1 MSETSLCD
9 ALLAGAVTGAVILS
23 LGLLFLW
30 ILRPSKL
37 QFNLGFVMVLMG
49 CFVCGLGLWA
59 VLLRGLGPFPGPEP
73 TIEQPADRPA
83 DPAAV
88 PVETAPDRD
97 SDKLDPLQLQ
107 PFQSR
112 D

>member
-1 MSETSLCD
+1 MAETSLSD

-37 QFNLGFVMVLMG
+37 QFNLGFVMILMG

-59 VLLRGLGPFPGPEP
+59 VLLRGLPFPGREP
-73 TIEQPADRPA
+73 TIERPADRPA

-88 PVETAPDRD
+88 PVETAPDAD
-97 SDKLDPLQLQ
+97 GEKLDPLQLQ